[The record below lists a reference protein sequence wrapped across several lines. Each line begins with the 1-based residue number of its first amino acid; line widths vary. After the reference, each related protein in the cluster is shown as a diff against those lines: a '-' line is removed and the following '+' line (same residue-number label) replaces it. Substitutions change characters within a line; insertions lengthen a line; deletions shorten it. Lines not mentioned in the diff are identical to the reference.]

1 MISALAKAG
10 AVLNEPSY
18 VERAVKASHF
28 IRQHL
33 FDAQK
38 KRLIR
43 SCYRGVDHPPVQK
56 YANFTSAL
64 VHSSW
69 SVYRDSAYFF
79 VVNRLFS
86 IYFHLQKSSIHELK
100 RRMINAHFDLNL
112 RLF

>member
-56 YANFTSAL
+56 YTNFTSAL
-64 VHSSW
+64 VHSS
-69 SVYRDSAYFF
+69 
-79 VVNRLFS
+79 
-86 IYFHLQKSSIHELK
+86 
-100 RRMINAHFDLNL
+100 
-112 RLF
+112 